1 MVRFLRVSILHCPG
15 GTGRKKKKVEGVEWL
30 ISVGVNV
37 TFYYRV
43 GLVSL
48 PFFFLILLYINYL
61 PLLLTAS
68 SLPLSS
74 AFPLS
79 FF

>member
-1 MVRFLRVSILHCPG
+1 MVQFLRLGILHCPG
-15 GTGRKKKKVEGVEWL
+15 GTGRMKKKMEGVEWL
-30 ISVGVNV
+30 ISVGVKV
-37 TFYYRV
+37 TFYYPV
-43 GLVSL
+43 SLVSL
-48 PFFFLILLYINYL
+48 PFFFILILLFINYV

-79 FF
+79 